1 MCDLWDGTG
10 ERDLPLA
17 VDGASV
23 LVGLTCA
30 VRIVRTTAFGLVD
43 GCSTNSE
50 TTGAGS
56 GAASG

>member
-17 VDGASV
+17 VVGASV
-23 LVGLTCA
+23 LVGLTCVVWTVGA
-30 VRIVRTTAFGLVD
+30 TAFGLVD
-43 GCSTNSE
+43 GCSSSSE
-50 TTGAGS
+50 MTGVGS